1 MTGWKTWTIY
11 SASHKLWDNY
21 MSVGSCV
28 LLCSTIFY
36 VEQIENGRVVYTNTL
51 RADTSSYGEITRQ
64 VNLKLNVACQM
75 DQDSVSQIMYL
86 VEHLGNSSI
95 VGTGKFN
102 TSMNFYTS
110 SSFYY
115 QVHSGGRGE
124 TVQKFPLVNTRWHF
138 EFIFLGDSSAIQGDA
153 QPELVCPSGSE
164 QAIEQSG
171 HLPWHLRDITI
182 TPWLRDQI
190 VLPGP

>member
-1 MTGWKTWTIY
+1 MTDWKTLTIY
-11 SASHKLWDNY
+11 STSHKLWENY
-21 MSVGSCV
+21 MSVESCV
-28 LLCSTIFY
+28 WLFSTILY
-36 VEQIENGRVVYTNTL
+36 LEQIENGRVVYTNTL

-64 VNLKLNVACQM
+64 VHLKINVACQM

-86 VEHLGNSSI
+86 VEHTGNSSI

-110 SSFYY
+110 GSFYY
-115 QVHSGGRGE
+115 QVCSGSKG
-124 TVQKFPLVNTRWHF
+124 TVQKNLLLNTRWHF
-138 EFIFLGDSSAIQGDA
+138 EFTLSGDSSAIQGDA

-182 TPWLRDQI
+182 TPWLREQI